1 MCVEDSYLVLYDSV
15 VRQTQVHLLVVPEL
29 EGTLVEL
36 GDRLIYVQDG
46 VLLADLADHLDR

>member
-1 MCVEDSYLVLYDSV
+1 MCDSYLVLYDSV